1 MELEIKVIPI
11 DDLTLD
17 ANNAREHNQ
26 KNLDAIANSLQMFG
40 QRKPLVITKQLV
52 VVAGNGTLEAAKQI
66 GWKGLSCVTVPDDW
80 DTDTIKA
87 YALADN
93 RTAELAS
100 WNSEILLGQLR
111 ELNTNDWS
119 VTDLGFKGFDLKTR
133 DEIDTDLKEIGERFE
148 VVIECSDEN
157 EQTALLLRLS
167 QEGLRVRAIVI

>member
-17 ANNAREHNQ
+17 SNNARAHNQ
-26 KNLDAIANSLQMFG
+26 KNLDAIAKSLQMFG
-40 QRKPLVITKQLV
+40 QRKPVVITNDLI
-52 VVAGNGTLEAAKQI
+52 VVAGNGTLEAARQI

-100 WNSEILLGQLR
+100 WNTEVLLSQLR

>member
-17 ANNAREHNQ
+17 SNNAREHNQ
-26 KNLDAIANSLQMFG
+26 KNLDAIANSLQIFG
-40 QRKPLVITKQLV
+40 QRKPVVITKELV
-52 VVAGNGTLEAAKQI
+52 VVAGNGTLEAARQI

-111 ELNTNDWS
+111 ELITNDWS

-148 VVIECSDEN
+148 VVIECNDEN

>member
-1 MELEIKVIPI
+1 MELEIKVISI

-17 ANNAREHNQ
+17 PDNARAHNQ
-26 KNLDAIANSLQMFG
+26 KNLDAIAKSLQMFG
-40 QRKPLVITKQLV
+40 QRKPVVITKELV

-100 WNSEILLGQLR
+100 WNTEVLLGQLR
-111 ELNTNDWS
+111 DLDSSDWS

-148 VVIECSDEN
+148 VVIECDDEN
-157 EQTALLLRLS
+157 DQTALLLRLS

>member
-17 ANNAREHNQ
+17 SNNAREHNQ

-40 QRKPLVITKQLV
+40 QRKPVVITKELV
-52 VVAGNGTLEAAKQI
+52 VVAGNGTLEAARQI

-133 DEIDTDLKEIGERFE
+133 EEIDTDLKEIGERFE

>member
-17 ANNAREHNQ
+17 PNNARAHNQ

-40 QRKPLVITKQLV
+40 QRKPVVITKELL
-52 VVAGNGTLEAAKQI
+52 VVAGNGTVEAAKQI

-87 YALADN
+87 YAIADN

-100 WNSEILLGQLR
+100 
-111 ELNTNDWS
+111 
-119 VTDLGFKGFDLKTR
+119 
-133 DEIDTDLKEIGERFE
+133 
-148 VVIECSDEN
+148 
-157 EQTALLLRLS
+157 
-167 QEGLRVRAIVI
+167 

>member
-1 MELEIKVIPI
+1 MELEIKVIAI

-17 ANNAREHNQ
+17 PDNARAHNQ
-26 KNLDAIANSLQMFG
+26 KNLDAIAKSLQMFG
-40 QRKPLVITKQLV
+40 QRKPVVITKDFV
-52 VVAGNGTLEAAKQI
+52 VVAGNGTLEAARQI

-100 WNSEILLGQLR
+100 WNTEVLLGQLR
-111 ELNTNDWS
+111 DLDVNDWS

-148 VVIECSDEN
+148 VVIECDNEN
-157 EQTALLLRLS
+157 DQTALLLRLS

>member
-40 QRKPLVITKQLV
+40 QRKPVVITKDLV
-52 VVAGNGTLEAAKQI
+52 VVAGNGTLEAARQI

-148 VVIECSDEN
+148 VVIECDDEN

>member
-1 MELEIKVIPI
+1 MELEIKVIAI

-17 ANNAREHNQ
+17 PDNARAHNQ
-26 KNLDAIANSLQMFG
+26 KNLDSIAKSLQMFG
-40 QRKPLVITKQLV
+40 QRKPVVITKELV
-52 VVAGNGTLEAAKQI
+52 VVAGNGTLEAARQI

-100 WNSEILLGQLR
+100 WNTEVLLGQLR
-111 ELNTNDWS
+111 ELDLADWS

-148 VVIECSDEN
+148 VVIECEDEN

>member
-1 MELEIKVIPI
+1 MELEIKVIAI
-11 DDLTLD
+11 DDLILD
-17 ANNAREHNQ
+17 PDNARAHNQ
-26 KNLDAIANSLQMFG
+26 KNLDAIAKSLQMFG
-40 QRKPLVITKQLV
+40 QRKPVVITKELV
-52 VVAGNGTLEAAKQI
+52 VVAGNGTLEAARQI

-80 DTDTIKA
+80 NTDTIKA

-100 WNSEILLGQLR
+100 WNTEVLLGQLR
-111 ELNTNDWS
+111 DLDSSDWS

-148 VVIECSDEN
+148 VVIECNDEN
-157 EQTALLLRLS
+157 DQTALLLRLS

>member
-17 ANNAREHNQ
+17 LNNAREHNQ

-40 QRKPLVITKQLV
+40 QRKPVVITKELV

-148 VVIECSDEN
+148 VVIECDDEN
-157 EQTALLLRLS
+157 DQTALLLRLS

>member
-1 MELEIKVIPI
+1 MELEIKVIAI

-17 ANNAREHNQ
+17 PDNARAHNQ
-26 KNLDAIANSLQMFG
+26 KNLDAIAKSLQMFG
-40 QRKPLVITKQLV
+40 QRKPVVITKELV
-52 VVAGNGTLEAAKQI
+52 VVAGNGTLEAARQI

-100 WNSEILLGQLR
+100 WNTEVLLGQLR
-111 ELNTNDWS
+111 DLDSSDWS

-148 VVIECSDEN
+148 VVIECDDEN

>member
-17 ANNAREHNQ
+17 PNNAREHNQ

-40 QRKPLVITKQLV
+40 QRKPVVITKDLV

-111 ELNTNDWS
+111 DLNSSDWS

-148 VVIECSDEN
+148 VVIECNDEN
-157 EQTALLLRLS
+157 DQTALLLRLS

>member
-17 ANNAREHNQ
+17 SNNAREHNQ
-26 KNLDAIANSLQMFG
+26 KNLDAIAKSLQMFG
-40 QRKPLVITKQLV
+40 QRKPVVITKELV
-52 VVAGNGTLEAAKQI
+52 VVAGNGTLEAARQI

-148 VVIECSDEN
+148 VVIECNDEN

>member
-40 QRKPLVITKQLV
+40 QRKPVVITKDLV

-111 ELNTNDWS
+111 ELSTNDWS

>member
-40 QRKPLVITKQLV
+40 QRKPVVITKDLV
-52 VVAGNGTLEAAKQI
+52 VVAGNGTLEAARQI

>member
-1 MELEIKVIPI
+1 MELEIKVIAI
-11 DDLTLD
+11 DDLILD
-17 ANNAREHNQ
+17 PNNARAHNQ
-26 KNLDAIANSLQMFG
+26 KNLDSIAKSLQMFG
-40 QRKPLVITKQLV
+40 QRKPVVITKELV

-80 DTDTIKA
+80 DSDTIKA

-100 WNSEILLGQLR
+100 WNTEVLLGQLR
-111 ELNTNDWS
+111 DLDSSDWS

-133 DEIDTDLKEIGERFE
+133 EEINTDLKEISERFE
-148 VVIECSDEN
+148 VVIECDDEN
-157 EQTALLLRLS
+157 DQTALLLRLS

>member
-1 MELEIKVIPI
+1 MELEIKVIAI
-11 DDLTLD
+11 DDLILD
-17 ANNAREHNQ
+17 PDNARAHNQ
-26 KNLDAIANSLQMFG
+26 KNLDAIAKSLQMFG
-40 QRKPLVITKQLV
+40 QRKPVVITKELV
-52 VVAGNGTLEAAKQI
+52 VVAGNGTLEAARQI

-80 DTDTIKA
+80 DTDIIKA

-100 WNSEILLGQLR
+100 WNTEVLLGQLR
-111 ELNTNDWS
+111 DLDSSDWS

-148 VVIECSDEN
+148 VVIECNDEN
-157 EQTALLLRLS
+157 DQTALLLRLS

>member
-40 QRKPLVITKQLV
+40 QRKPVVITKELV
-52 VVAGNGTLEAAKQI
+52 VVAGNGTLEAARQI

-111 ELNTNDWS
+111 ELSTNDWS

-148 VVIECSDEN
+148 VVIECDDEN

>member
-1 MELEIKVIPI
+1 MELEIKVIAI
-11 DDLTLD
+11 DDLILD
-17 ANNAREHNQ
+17 PDNARAHNQ
-26 KNLDAIANSLQMFG
+26 KNLDAIAKSLQMFG
-40 QRKPLVITKQLV
+40 QRKPVVITKELV
-52 VVAGNGTLEAAKQI
+52 VVAGNGTLEAARQI

-100 WNSEILLGQLR
+100 WNTEVLLGQLR
-111 ELNTNDWS
+111 YLDSSDWS

-148 VVIECSDEN
+148 VVIECNDEN
-157 EQTALLLRLS
+157 DQTALLLRLS

>member
-17 ANNAREHNQ
+17 PNNARTHNQ

-40 QRKPLVITKQLV
+40 QRKPLVITKELV
-52 VVAGNGTLEAAKQI
+52 IVAGNGTLEAAKQI

>member
-17 ANNAREHNQ
+17 SNNAREHNQ
-26 KNLDAIANSLQMFG
+26 KNLDAIANSLQIFG
-40 QRKPLVITKQLV
+40 QRKPVVITKELV
-52 VVAGNGTLEAAKQI
+52 VVAGNGTLEAARQI

-148 VVIECSDEN
+148 VVIECNDEN

>member
-40 QRKPLVITKQLV
+40 QRKPVVITKELV
-52 VVAGNGTLEAAKQI
+52 VVAGNGTLEAARQI

>member
-1 MELEIKVIPI
+1 MS
-11 DDLTLD
+11 
-17 ANNAREHNQ
+17 Q
-26 KNLDAIANSLQMFG
+26 Q
-40 QRKPLVITKQLV
+40 QRKPVVITKDLV

-111 ELNTNDWS
+111 ELSTNDWS